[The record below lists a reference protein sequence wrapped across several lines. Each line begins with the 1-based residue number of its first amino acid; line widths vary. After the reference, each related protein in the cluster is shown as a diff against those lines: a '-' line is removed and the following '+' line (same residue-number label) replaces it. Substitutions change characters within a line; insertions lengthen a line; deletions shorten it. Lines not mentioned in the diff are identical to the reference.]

1 MDQLAGHLRRSA
13 FAHES
18 PFAGVFPLINLTED
32 RSHYYIR
39 AELPG
44 IKADALDVQVV
55 GKKVTLSGERNA
67 ESQEEGVRYHR
78 RERDT
83 GKFSRVITLP
93 TDIQADNVEAK
104 LANGLLTL
112 TIPKSE
118 AAKPRQIS
126 IH

>member
-1 MDQLAGHLRRSA
+1 MDQLSGHFRRSA
-13 FAHES
+13 FAQES

-32 RSHYYIR
+32 PSHYYIR

-55 GKKVTLSGERNA
+55 GKKVALSGERNA
-67 ESQEEGVRYHR
+67 ESPEDGVRYHR
-78 RERDT
+78 RERDA
-83 GKFSRVITLP
+83 GKFSRVVTLP
-93 TDIQADNVEAK
+93 KDIQADKVEAK
-104 LANGLLTL
+104 LAHGLLTL